1 MDAVELKQIKV
12 QEQEQQD
19 EQQDDVDDDKEKE
32 EEELGQAGL
41 AAASGPP
48 KNAHLPAIAHQ
59 KNQKI
64 KKTTLSDP
72 KETSKNKPIPSTFCT
87 SDNHQHRSYRF
98 IHFHVLINT
107 MNPNEINQF
116 LRLNSG
122 KNEFQESFLAPSHP
136 AIEQG
141 DSCRLFFKPTAPPHP
156 AHAATPA
163 PQYSNAVTGVPHYA
177 NAVPGA
183 HPTTTATMTAHPQP
197 NLRIQPQVVSDIGN
211 AHAGQLVSGF
221 GNQYAGELVCLLP
234 PGSAVHM
241 VVNPGGAFPA
251 LQPAPQN
258 ATNTSTVAKRVGV
271 PKQPEVPSP
280 PRTELFFKYS
290 VFVHSTTHEIEKFN
304 SAKAPANDLNKST
317 LRIFSTGDIGW
328 PASLDNY
335 TWDSSLPA
343 AFDML
348 GKTRQYLD
356 KHLHHFFEEG
366 ELAFQFSLFRHTT
379 HGGMSNFLIKSDKR
393 FQEFAAA
400 ARADPSSR
408 LTIAITMKNPRKI
421 IKQNDVLE
429 SGNLELELMYAPEK
443 QKVIKAKG
451 QARLAVNPKA
461 DLDAVRENSRHPC
474 VYTGGRSSPM
484 RRSPRSEIPRPI
496 RSLGQQDASGSGTEV
511 WTCLHEL
518 DRTCHAGPS
527 ICPCENAARADTT
540 PPTNGANRHSRT
552 VSPPVDFC
560 FSEEL
565 PETRPSLPEEER
577 FEAVDELSTTAAGD
591 SNIDDEDG
599 QSAGDC

>member
-1 MDAVELKQIKV
+1 
-12 QEQEQQD
+12 
-19 EQQDDVDDDKEKE
+19 
-32 EEELGQAGL
+32 
-41 AAASGPP
+41 
-48 KNAHLPAIAHQ
+48 
-59 KNQKI
+59 
-64 KKTTLSDP
+64 
-72 KETSKNKPIPSTFCT
+72 
-87 SDNHQHRSYRF
+87 
-98 IHFHVLINT
+98 
-107 MNPNEINQF
+107 
-116 LRLNSG
+116 
-122 KNEFQESFLAPSHP
+122 
-136 AIEQG
+136 
-141 DSCRLFFKPTAPPHP
+141 
-156 AHAATPA
+156 
-163 PQYSNAVTGVPHYA
+163 
-177 NAVPGA
+177 
-183 HPTTTATMTAHPQP
+183 MTAHPQP

-271 PKQPEVPSP
+271 PKQPEV
-280 PRTELFFKYS
+280 YS

-461 DLDAVRENSRHPC
+461 DLDAVRENSR
-474 VYTGGRSSPM
+474 V
-484 RRSPRSEIPRPI
+484 
-496 RSLGQQDASGSGTEV
+496 
-511 WTCLHEL
+511 
-518 DRTCHAGPS
+518 
-527 ICPCENAARADTT
+527 
-540 PPTNGANRHSRT
+540 
-552 VSPPVDFC
+552 
-560 FSEEL
+560 EEL
-565 PETRPSLPEEER
+565 
-577 FEAVDELSTTAAGD
+577 A
-591 SNIDDEDG
+591 SNILAKDG
-599 QSAGDC
+599 CNAETMRIKDPLDPRIRLPFTVRHCGCGAVRG